1 MTRTIKADFNTVVLP
16 FDLTANQVQ
25 NVFGTGTEVYAFSE
39 NGTENAEEI
48 SINFNKGDGTI
59 SANVPVLVKAT
70 QASTE
75 QVFQGVQVVAP
86 TADVKVA
93 GTNASFVGVYA
104 PETIGEGHFFIGNGA
119 LYKSAGSTNINAFR
133 AYIQLANPNVTPSD
147 IKMFVDGEEVATGI
161 EGVQGVQE
169 VQGAIYNLAGQRISK
184 MQKGINI
191 VNGKKIAIK

>member
-1 MTRTIKADFNTVVLP
+1 
-16 FDLTANQVQ
+16 LTANQVQ

-93 GTNASFVGVYA
+93 GTNASFVGVYG

-119 LYKSAGSTNINAFR
+119 LYKSPGTTSIKAFR
-133 AYIQLANPNVTPSD
+133 AYIQLKNPNVTPASIKLFIDD
-147 IKMFVDGEEVATGI
+147 IETAISEINGI
-161 EGVQGVQE
+161 EAENGT
-169 VQGAIYNLAGQRISK
+169 IYNLAGQRINK

-191 VNGKKIAIK
+191 VNGKKIMK